1 MVHAWNFHPELV
13 DGAMAKGASG
23 YLSNTLPAHEL
34 ATAIEAIADGNVVIS
49 DAPPRSR
56 SAAGLDWPGRIE
68 GLGPAGFD
76 DFTTWG
82 ARLDLADAVE
92 FTHREIHLTCRERQ
106 SPGSNVGPVPES
118 VITPLRHRTGVR

>member
-34 ATAIEAIADGNVVIS
+34 ATAIEAIAYGNVVIS
-49 DAPPRSR
+49 DVPPWSR

-76 DFTTWG
+76 DFTARG
-82 ARLDLADAVE
+82 ARLELADAVE
-92 FTHREIHLTCRERQ
+92 FTHREIPLTCRSA
-106 SPGSNVGPVPES
+106 SPRSNVGPVPES
-118 VITPLRHRTGVR
+118 FITPLRHRTGVR